1 MSQIIINNGIIL
13 TNSLSNLTP
22 NIETIS
28 NKKYITIN
36 NIKYLLDKGTLVIL
50 VSNTDSSLELF
61 NMVEEINLIIQNQ
74 FLMHN
79 GDWWVCLKDDSNI
92 KKDLILNNKYKVLD
106 IEIKESEVSE
116 VLDIKKED

>member
-1 MSQIIINNGIIL
+1 MIVVKKRNKVKPLIL
-13 TNSLSNLTP
+13 DLKCEVFRLLD
-22 NIETIS
+22 
-28 NKKYITIN
+28 KKYITIN

>member
-116 VLDIKKED
+116 VLDMKKED